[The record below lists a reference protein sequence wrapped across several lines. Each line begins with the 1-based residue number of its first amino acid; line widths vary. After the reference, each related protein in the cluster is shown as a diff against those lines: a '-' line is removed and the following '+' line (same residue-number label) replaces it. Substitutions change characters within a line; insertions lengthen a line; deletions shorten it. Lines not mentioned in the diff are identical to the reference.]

1 VSRLLDDGRAG
12 AAPDDLLAQLLG
24 EEPDEGAPA
33 AGEPVPVDLVP
44 LQRNFL
50 GWVSRGVTPL
60 DRWTMSQL
68 LDAGEEL
75 DPGRLERA
83 LAAVVAY
90 HPALRLR
97 IGADEGG
104 RWSAAVVPGRRP
116 AFRTV
121 SLRDVPP
128 ERQDAAIAEVAEAEH
143 AGLDLGTGPVLR
155 AVLFDRAG
163 GSRVL
168 FVVHHVAFDQYSWWI
183 LIEDLEAAYADLFA
197 YEAGHD
203 AGEDGEYPRWAGAFR
218 EYAASEAAAAARA
231 FWLPGTAFQAPP
243 PPLDFPD
250 GLGENREGAARQLWT
265 RLTAEQTAALL
276 SVVRQEGL
284 DPQAAL
290 LAALHHAWTRWT
302 GERRMAVMLV
312 SHGRGTPLASLRT
325 SRMVGCA
332 AHSYPVAFELP
343 ATCTDPLEAAR
354 RLADQ
359 LGAVPNQ
366 GVDYGILR
374 FEGDPETQRQLAAV
388 PVPGI
393 ALNFAGTFSSELGG
407 SLFRTTDSEMSDQRR
422 DARAVRLV
430 FNVDA
435 VLEDGALA
443 SLWRYGPSIHR
454 RETVESLAEDFRAAL
469 VAIAERRRP

>member
-1 VSRLLDDGRAG
+1 VSRLLDGGPAG

-24 EEPDEGAPA
+24 EEPDDGASV

-50 GWVSRGVTPL
+50 GWVSAGVTPL

-68 LDAGEEL
+68 LDASEEL
-75 DPGRLERA
+75 DPARLERA
-83 LAAVVAY
+83 LRAVVAY

-97 IGADEGG
+97 ISRAEGG
-104 RWSAAVVPGRRP
+104 PWSAAVVPDRP
-116 AFRTV
+116 PGFRTV

-128 ERQDAAIAEVAEAEH
+128 ERQDALVAEVAEEEH
-143 AGLDLGTGPVLR
+143 AGLDLGEGPVLR

-163 GSRVL
+163 ASRVL

-203 AGEDGEYPRWAGAFR
+203 GGEDGEYLRWAGAFG
-218 EYAASEAAAAARA
+218 EHASSETGRAARS
-231 FWLPGTAFQAPP
+231 FWLSGTAFQAPP
-243 PPLDFPD
+243 APLDFPD
-250 GLGENREGAARQLWT
+250 GVGDNREGAARQVWA
-265 RLTAEQTAALL
+265 RLTAGQTAALL
-276 SVVRQEGL
+276 SVVRQEAL

-290 LAALHHAWTRWT
+290 LAALHHAWRRWT
-302 GERRMAVMLV
+302 GETRMALMLV
-312 SHGRGTPLASLRT
+312 SHGRGTPLASART
-325 SRMVGCA
+325 PRMVGCA

-343 ATCTDPLEAAR
+343 ATCTDPLDAAR
-354 RLADQ
+354 RLAQQ
-359 LGAVPNQ
+359 LAAVPNH

-374 FEGDPETQRQLAAV
+374 FTGDPETQGALAAV
-388 PVPGI
+388 PIPGI
-393 ALNFAGTFSSELGG
+393 ALNFAGSFSSELGG
-407 SLFRTTDSEMSDQRR
+407 SLFSRTDSEMSEQRR
-422 DARAVRLV
+422 DPRAIRLV

-443 SLWRYGPSIHR
+443 VLWRYGPSIHR
-454 RETVESLAEDFRAAL
+454 AETVESVAETFLEAL
-469 VAIAERRRP
+469 IAIADRHRP